1 MKPKYKSLRGEF
13 TDDWG
18 INCSELRVLPISED
32 SSALCSFVSYKRE
45 IEFRMGRI
53 KEGITED
60 LPKWEDL
67 KIYNA
72 E

>member
-1 MKPKYKSLRGEF
+1 MKHKYKSARGEF

-18 INCSELRVLPISED
+18 INCHEMRYLPTGGGGNI
-32 SSALCSFVSYKRE
+32 LCSLQSFNKE
-45 IEFRMGRI
+45 IEFRKSRI
-53 KEGITED
+53 KTGVNYE

-67 KIYNA
+67 KIYSA